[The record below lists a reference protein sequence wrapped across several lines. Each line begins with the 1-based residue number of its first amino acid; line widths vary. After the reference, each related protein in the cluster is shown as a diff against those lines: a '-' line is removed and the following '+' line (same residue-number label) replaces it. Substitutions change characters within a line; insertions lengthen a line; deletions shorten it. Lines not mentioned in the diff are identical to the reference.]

1 MIPALILTTF
11 YAVASTIAAFIF
23 FPWTLLTGSPERMYH
38 AGTWIAATGLRL
50 AGIRVEAQGLDNI
63 PSGSCVFMSNHV
75 SNLDPCVII
84 PPLPRRVSILVKKS
98 LMKVPLLGTAMRMA
112 NFVPIDRDQRASA
125 ITSIEAARKVLQ
137 SGLSIAV
144 FAEGTRSRDGRLLP
158 FKKGPF
164 YLAYEGGVPV
174 VPISVHGTETMMRKG
189 SARIFPGTA
198 YVTYH
203 LPLDPAAFPD
213 RESLMAAVRDNI
225 ASALPRWMTDA
236 SVESPAISQ

>member
-11 YAVASTIAAFIF
+11 YAVAAVVAALIF
-23 FPWTLLTGSPERMYH
+23 FPYTLITGNASPMYRM
-38 AGTWIAATGLRL
+38 GTWIAATGLRL
-50 AGIRVEAQGLDNI
+50 AGIHVETEGLENI
-63 PSGSCVFMSNHV
+63 PAGSCVFMSNHV

-84 PPLPRRVSILVKKS
+84 PPIPRRVSILVKKS

-125 ITSIEAARKVLQ
+125 ISSIEAARTVLQ

-164 YLAYEGGVPV
+164 YLAYEAGVPV
-174 VPISVHGTETMMRKG
+174 VPVSVHGTETMMRKG

-198 YVTYH
+198 HVKYH
-203 LPLDPAAFPD
+203 QPLDPAAYAD
-213 RESLMAAVRDNI
+213 RESLMAAVRDSI
-225 ASALPRWMTDA
+225 ASSLPAWMTDA
-236 SVESPAISQ
+236 SPEPTSR

>member
-1 MIPALILTTF
+1 
-11 YAVASTIAAFIF
+11 
-23 FPWTLLTGSPERMYH
+23 
-38 AGTWIAATGLRL
+38 
-50 AGIRVEAQGLDNI
+50 
-63 PSGSCVFMSNHV
+63 MSNHV

-98 LMKVPLLGTAMRMA
+98 LMKVPLLGTAMRLA
-112 NFVPIDRDQRASA
+112 QFVPIDRDQRASA
-125 ITSIEAARKVLQ
+125 ITSIEAARAVLG

-198 YVTYH
+198 HVTYH
-203 LPLDPAAFPD
+203 RPLDPAAFAD
-213 RESLMAAVRDNI
+213 RESLMAAVRESI
-225 ASALPRWMTDA
+225 ASSLPSWMTA
-236 SVESPAISQ
+236 ESPQPPATSQ